1 MRVCGSSVFV
11 CRLVRTASWAPLR
24 QQELSR
30 IRIMICGGALHKHQD
45 LSFDC
50 PSAAVMSVGLVR
62 VMLSRM
68 LERWVNT
75 GGISAERGTL

>member
-1 MRVCGSSVFV
+1 
-11 CRLVRTASWAPLR
+11 
-24 QQELSR
+24 
-30 IRIMICGGALHKHQD
+30 MICGGALHKHQD